1 LRPSFVTPR
10 DTMVRLYA
18 ALAAIAR
25 LMPALV
31 VGVTAPSCERGV
43 HPPCAVR
50 LPIAPPAGTEFVANQ
65 IPAVSPDGSRVA
77 FTARADDRMPRLW
90 VQSLRRS
97 TVREVPGTDGAR
109 FPFWSPDGERLGFF
123 ADGQLKRTDLLGEVS
138 VLAEAAD
145 ALGGSWNGRDAI
157 IFSAGPT
164 HAIWTI
170 PSGGGAIRQVSRPG
184 GSAGAVHAWPS
195 FVDDEHFVYSSVDS
209 ENTERILLGS
219 LRSNEQ
225 NTLLEGTNSP
235 PVVTRQALFFAGR
248 DLLFSTA
255 FNVNVLDIDHAPN
268 LVAQGVARGP
278 FGLASFGAA
287 ANNSVMVYGRA
298 GRTIVWLD
306 RDGQESTAV
315 PEPGAYEY
323 LSLSP
328 AGDEILVAVG
338 GTWLGTGPWIYEIY
352 NVHADRWRR
361 VVAGIAS
368 LARPLWSADGSEVIF
383 TAIAGSGAQVR
394 AVRSDGSGATR
405 RLFDESGRAY
415 AAAVSPTGLIAMVEP
430 GPRTTRLRVVSWS
443 SGRSLD
449 ASTVWRQEVP
459 RRAYAPAFSPDGSR
473 LAYVSEQSGTAEVY
487 VSELAHGAV
496 PVRVSPD
503 GGSFP
508 VWSGDGR
515 WLSYINGLGRRMAIT
530 TEGPA
535 SEWGQRER
543 AVFSSE
549 TPVGR
554 YDLHEFQPSPYGARF
569 LTVKSPDPARLP
581 ALIGVVSCGA
591 WQSMD
596 FR

>member
-1 LRPSFVTPR
+1 MF
-10 DTMVRLYA
+10 RLYA

-31 VGVTAPSCERGV
+31 VGVTASSCERSV

-50 LPIAPPAGTEFVANQ
+50 LPIAPPAGTEFVTNQ

-123 ADGQLKRTDLLGEVS
+123 ADGKLKRTDLLGEVS

-145 ALGGSWNGRDAI
+145 ALGGSWSGRGAI
-157 IFSAGPT
+157 VFSAGPT

-184 GSAGAVHAWPS
+184 GSGGAVHAWPS

-209 ENTERILLGS
+209 ERIFLGS

-225 NTLLEGTNSP
+225 NSLIGTNSP
-235 PVVTRQALFFAGR
+235 PVVTREALFFAGH
-248 DLLFSTA
+248 DLLFSTG
-255 FNVNVLDIDHAPN
+255 FNSKTLEPDHAPN
-268 LVAQGVARGP
+268 LVAHGVARGP
-278 FGLASFGAA
+278 FGLASFGAS
-287 ANNSVMVYGRA
+287 ANGSVMVYGRA

-306 RDGQESTAV
+306 RDGHESTAV

-323 LSLSP
+323 PRLSP

-338 GTWLGTGPWIYEIY
+338 GTWLGTGPWTYEIY
-352 NVHADRWRR
+352 SVHADRWRR
-361 VVAGIAS
+361 VIAGVAS
-368 LARPLWSADGSEVIF
+368 LAGPMWSPDGSEVVF
-383 TAIAGSGAQVR
+383 TAIDGLAAQVR

-415 AAAVSPTGLIAMVEP
+415 AAAISSTGLVATVEP
-430 GPRTTRLRVVSWS
+430 GARMTRLRVVPLS

-449 ASTVWRQEVP
+449 AATMWRQEASG
-459 RRAYAPAFSPDGSR
+459 RAYAPAFSPDGSH
-473 LAYVSEQSGTAEVY
+473 LAYVSEQSGAAEVY
-487 VSELAHGAV
+487 VSELAQAAV
-496 PVRVSPD
+496 PVRVSAG

-508 VWSGDGR
+508 VWSGDGK
-515 WLSYINGLGRRMAIT
+515 WLSYINRSGRRMAIPT
-530 TEGPA
+530 DGPA
-535 SEWGQRER
+535 SEWGRREH
-543 AVFSSE
+543 AVFSSDA
-549 TPVGR
+549 PVGR
-554 YDLHEFQPSPYGARF
+554 YDLNEFQPSRHGTRF
-569 LTVKSPDPARLP
+569 LTVKAPDPARMP
-581 ALIGVVSCGA
+581 ELIGVVGCGG
-591 WQSMD
+591 WQGMD